1 MSPSDVTWTVF
12 FKVTIDT
19 SSPSFG
25 PNSGAS
31 DSGVSESRSPPTIKT
46 GTSTLTVGTA
56 GGRFERGQSRQMS
69 YGCEKPLIVSHSA
82 AVNGANASGAP
93 AKDFSRG

>member
-1 MSPSDVTWTVF
+1 MF

-25 PNSGAS
+25 PNRGAS
-31 DSGVSESRSPPTIKT
+31 DSGVSESRSPPTIRI
-46 GTSTLTVGTA
+46 GTSTFTAGTA
-56 GGRFERGQSRQMS
+56 GGRRDAGQSRQMS

-93 AKDFSRG
+93 ANDFSRG